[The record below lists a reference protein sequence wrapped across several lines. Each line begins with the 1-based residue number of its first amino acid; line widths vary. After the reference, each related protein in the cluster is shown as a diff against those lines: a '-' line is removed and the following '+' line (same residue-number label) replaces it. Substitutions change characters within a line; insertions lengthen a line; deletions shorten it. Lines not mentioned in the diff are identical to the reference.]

1 MSKHRYVDNHWE
13 NLRFVSMVIS
23 HMGRLGRHDGHH
35 RGSLLDMLHI
45 TYIDIMPSGIPG
57 YCG

>member
-1 MSKHRYVDNHWE
+1 
-13 NLRFVSMVIS
+13 MVIS
-23 HMGRLGRHDGHH
+23 HMVRLGRHDGHH

-45 TYIDIMPSGIPG
+45 TYIDIMPGGIPG